1 MTIPR
6 RRRYLRLQVGWL
18 FGALLALLL
27 AGAFSLGAY
36 VLLAVLGSVVLDELL
51 TPHEVEP
58 RWRPRWLLPM
68 GYFAAALVVAVRTLE
83 LLAPG
88 VVP

>member
-1 MTIPR
+1 MTTSR

-18 FGALLALLL
+18 LGALLALLL

-36 VLLAVLGSVVLDELL
+36 VLLAVLGSVVLDGLL
-51 TPHEVEP
+51 IPREVEP
-58 RWRPRWLLPM
+58 RWRPRWLLPV
-68 GYFAAALVVAVRTLE
+68 GLLAAAIVVAVRTLE

-88 VVP
+88 VVS

>member
-1 MTIPR
+1 MTTSR

-36 VLLAVLGSVVLDELL
+36 VLLAVLGSVVLDEML
-51 TPHEVEP
+51 TPREVEP
-58 RWRPRWLLPM
+58 RWRPRWLLPL
-68 GYFAAALVVAVRTLE
+68 GFLAATLVVAVRTLE

-88 VVP
+88 VIP

>member
-1 MTIPR
+1 MTTPR
-6 RRRYLRLQVGWL
+6 RRRYLRLQLAWL
-18 FGALLALLL
+18 LGALLALLL
-27 AGAFSLGAY
+27 SGAFSLGAY

-51 TPHEVEP
+51 ISREVEP
-58 RWRPRWLLPM
+58 RWRPRWLLPV
-68 GYFAAALVVAVRTLE
+68 GLLAAAAVVAARTLE